1 MANEITVAEQLK
13 QLYELQLIDSEIGEI
28 EVLKGELPIEV
39 GDLEDEI
46 AGLEIR
52 TGKLRA
58 AIKDLQSNIAKQQSS
73 IKEAESL
80 IERYK
85 TQLDNVKNNREFEA
99 LTKEVEMQELDIQ
112 LFDKR
117 IRQSNVEI
125 ESKDETLQATEEKL
139 AKKQKDLELKQVELQ
154 EIISKTETEEKQLR
168 TKSDAARAHVEP
180 RLIKAYDKIRT
191 SYRNSLAVVTIQR
204 DSCGGCFNKIPPQLQ
219 LEIAM
224 RKKIIVCEYCG
235 RILVDDFIL
244 DPNYQP
250 GSNKVQE
257 EVENF

>member
-13 QLYELQLIDSEIGEI
+13 ELYELQLIDSKIDEI

-52 TGKLRA
+52 TSKLRA
-58 AIKDLQSNIAKQQSS
+58 AVKDLQGNVAKQQAN
-73 IKEAESL
+73 IKEAETL
-80 IERYK
+80 IERYQ

-99 LTKEVEMQELDIQ
+99 LSKELEMQKLDIQ
-112 LFDKR
+112 LAEKR
-117 IRQSNVEI
+117 IRQGNVEI
-125 ESKDETLQATEEKL
+125 ENKEETLRAAEDKL
-139 AKKQKDLELKQVELQ
+139 DKKKKDLELKKVELN
-154 EIISKTETEEKQLR
+154 EIISKTETEENILR
-168 TKSDAARAHVEP
+168 ADSNAARVHVEE
-180 RLIKAYDKIRT
+180 RLIKAYDKIRA
-191 SYRNSLAVVTIQR
+191 SYRNSLAVVTVQR

-235 RILVDDFIL
+235 RILVDDYIL
-244 DPNYQP
+244 DSTYQP
-250 GSNKVQE
+250 GRVAE
-257 EVENF
+257 EAENF

>member
-13 QLYELQLIDSEIGEI
+13 QLYELQLIDSKIDEI

-58 AIKDLQSNIAKQQSS
+58 AIKELQANISKQQANA
-73 IKEAESL
+73 KEAESL

-85 TQLDNVKNNREFEA
+85 SQLDNVKNNREFDA
-99 LTKEVEMQELDIQ
+99 LNKEIEMQGLDIQ
-112 LFDKR
+112 LAEKR
-117 IRQSNVEI
+117 MRQSSAEI
-125 ESKDETLQATEEKL
+125 EVKEEQLRAVEEKL
-139 AKKQKDLELKQVELQ
+139 AKKQKDLEVKKTELQ
-154 EIISKTETEEKQLR
+154 DIISKTETEETELR
-168 TKSDAARAHVEP
+168 EHSNAARQHVEP
-180 RLIKAYDKIRT
+180 RLIKAYDKIRS
-191 SYRNSLAVVTIQR
+191 SYRSSLAVVTVQR

-235 RILVDDFIL
+235 RILVDDYIL
-244 DPNYQP
+244 DSNYQP
-250 GSNKVQE
+250 GFARE
-257 EVENF
+257 EAGNA

>member
-13 QLYELQLIDSEIGEI
+13 QLYELQLIDSKIDEI

-58 AIKDLQSNIAKQQSS
+58 AVKDLQGNIAKQQAN
-73 IKEAESL
+73 IKEAETL

-85 TQLDNVKNNREFEA
+85 VQLDNVKNNREFEA
-99 LTKEVEMQELDIQ
+99 LTKELEMQQLDIQ
-112 LFDKR
+112 LAEKK
-117 IRQSNVEI
+117 IRQGNAEI
-125 ESKDETLQATEEKL
+125 ENKEETLKATEDKFEK
-139 AKKQKDLELKQVELQ
+139 KKKDLELKKVELD
-154 EIISKTETEEKQLR
+154 EIISKTETEEKALR
-168 TKSDAARAHVEP
+168 QTSDAARVHVEP
-180 RLIKAYDKIRT
+180 RLIKAYDKIRA
-191 SYRNSLAVVTIQR
+191 SYRNSLAVVTVQR

-250 GSNKVQE
+250 GRVRE
-257 EVENF
+257 EAENF